1 MPAVPLHPLLPTLTH
16 TPTTQ
21 DHVLYSNRAACYMK
35 LGEFPMAV
43 KDCDKAIELSP
54 TFGTNT

>member
-1 MPAVPLHPLLPTLTH
+1 LLPTLTH
-16 TPTTQ
+16 IRTPQ

-54 TFGTNT
+54 TFGT